1 MNIALKVDVPIASF
15 PTSRSREYRD
25 TYPVPPPSTI
35 YGMLLSLVGETDRY
49 KHCGVKIAIALL
61 SEPVK
66 SLTLRKTRRFKTKKL
81 DDPANSRP
89 DFQEILT
96 GIELIVWVDNGED
109 KAEPSLGDRLIQAF
123 NNPSSV
129 SRFGAL
135 CLGESRDL
143 VNSVDLIT
151 EIDPNLPLKFLIQD
165 ESGYLSLPYWAD
177 HVSSKT
183 THWLKYSLASTQPYP
198 PDSAWTVVKA
208 TSIV

>member
-1 MNIALKVDVPIASF
+1 MTIILRVDVPIASF

-25 TYPVPPPSTI
+25 TYPVPPPSTV

-61 SEPVK
+61 SEPAK
-66 SLTLRKTRRFKTKKL
+66 SVTLRTMRRFKKKKL
-81 DDPANSRP
+81 DHKENTRP

-96 GIELIVWVDNGED
+96 GIELMIWVDKGED
-109 KAEPSLGDRLIQAF
+109 RANPGLCDRITQAF
-123 NNPSSV
+123 ANPTLV

-151 EIDPNLPLKFLIQD
+151 EIEPNRSMKFLIQS
-165 ESGYLSLPYWAD
+165 ESGYLSLPYWSD
-177 HVSSKT
+177 RVNSKNT
-183 THWLKYSLASTQPYP
+183 RWLRYHLESLEQQPP
-198 PDSAWTVVKA
+198 NSAWTVIKA
-208 TSIV
+208 T